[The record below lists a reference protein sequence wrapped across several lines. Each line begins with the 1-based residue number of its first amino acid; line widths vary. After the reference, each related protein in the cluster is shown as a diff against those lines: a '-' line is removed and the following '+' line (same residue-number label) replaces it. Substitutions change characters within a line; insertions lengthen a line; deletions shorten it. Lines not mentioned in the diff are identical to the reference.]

1 WKRISSEM
9 MDVSDQ
15 IIVTVGTEREARM
28 VESWA
33 RERKRKVEV
42 LENQR
47 DAFYDNWVCDIRRL

>member
-1 WKRISSEM
+1 M